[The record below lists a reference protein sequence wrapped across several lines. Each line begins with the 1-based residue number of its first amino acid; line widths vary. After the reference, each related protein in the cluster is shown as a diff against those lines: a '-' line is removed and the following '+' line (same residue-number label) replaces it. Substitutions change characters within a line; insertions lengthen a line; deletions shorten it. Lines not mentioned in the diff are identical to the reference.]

1 MSISVKIL
9 FFAKAKELSGLKES
23 QITLPETVSYKQL
36 LQEVVNKYNLKPIEK
51 NIIIALNEEFSEA
64 DKIFKL
70 EESDII
76 AVIPPLSGG

>member
-36 LQEVVNKYNLKPIEK
+36 LQDVVNKYNLKPIEK
-51 NIIIALNEEFSEA
+51 NIIIALNQEFSEA